1 MAGRSKIE
9 TALYESFVK
18 GEMPRPVAPKPAQV
32 GLTSSVQIKGNFN
45 DGGAGQLIN
54 ALSKIAPELQ
64 QMAGQM
70 ADRETVRQMNEA
82 KKQYLSM
89 TLEERKA
96 LTESGQ
102 LAQFDPVYQ
111 AMFSR
116 LWGEDVARK
125 SKEEIVTGL
134 QTGNLKFGSSEEL
147 DKFLEDRR
155 KQDLT
160 NYQGNEYA
168 LAGYDTHFNQL
179 RQEAGRVNS
188 YLRGQE
194 KRASDTQLAQS
205 QLIGVAKETSS
216 DPLSLMVT
224 YRQLQ
229 QAGHYTDIEMHKMMS
244 EVAQTLARQGKTK
257 ELESLLGSK
266 FAKDENFGSLGDFL
280 GDNAEV
286 LKKNAEAVDL
296 NQARQAFEET
306 FTDLRQAAHNGKLA
320 SVLGVRSVDPKSL
333 YGWIEKK
340 TGRRDILEPTQM
352 DSLIQMNASSIERQL
367 AEAERAAMRAQMAKM
382 RAALQQNA
390 LAQAQQF
397 GRAGVTDQV
406 TVDANGVTHVV
417 SADTL
422 YTQAALTF
430 NQQLAQEVKA
440 GKKTT
445 DQAFVEQLN
454 FYGKGGNNPEWE
466 DRLKHGVGAF
476 SILAANP
483 NDENAKKVAM
493 GALDL
498 YARLKGSG
506 AAGLEG
512 RHVNVE
518 ARKLLEAGVV
528 AQRMNLN
535 PVDVIGRVMQNPD
548 APVKVTGK
556 ELLKAGIPEGRL
568 REAMDFAHVLNV
580 GMGMP
585 EREAVKEAKRYT
597 TEYALKVNG
606 STVFPITRQMTLED
620 QQAAAQ
626 RLLKGYAEQFK
637 AQGVTPDGLVLDSPN
652 AAAGFYSVRVKGA
665 FAPLRD
671 AKGNPVVITKEDLLK
686 ERAAEEERQLVARSK
701 KALDP
706 NKPKPFFASDF
717 DWSQMGP

>member
-1 MAGRSKIE
+1 MAGRSKLE

-32 GLTSSVQIKGNFN
+32 GLTSSVQVKGAYN

-70 ADRETVRQMNEA
+70 ADRETVRQMDEA

-89 TLEERKA
+89 TMEERKA

-102 LAQFDPVYQ
+102 LAQRDPVYQ

-125 SKEEIVTGL
+125 SQEEIVTGL
-134 QTGNLKFGSSEEL
+134 QTGNLKFGSNEEL
-147 DKFLEDRR
+147 EKYLEDRR
-155 KQDLT
+155 KNDLA
-160 NYQGNEYA
+160 NYNGNEYA
-168 LAGYDTHFNQL
+168 LAGYDTHFQRL
-179 RQEAGRVNS
+179 RQEAGQINS
-188 YLRGQE
+188 YLRGKEQ
-194 KRASDTQLAQS
+194 RANDMRLTQS
-205 QLIGVAKETSS
+205 QLLGVAKETSN
-216 DPLSLMVT
+216 DPVALMAT
-224 YRQLQ
+224 YHQLQ
-229 QAGHYTDIEMHKMMS
+229 QVGHYSDIEMHNMMS
-244 EVAQTLARQGKTK
+244 EVAQTLARQGKK
-257 ELESLLGSK
+257 GDLAKLLDIRFSNDEK
-266 FAKDENFGSLGDFL
+266 FGTLGDFL

-286 LKKNAEAVDL
+286 LKKNADAVDL
-296 NQARQAFEET
+296 NNARQAFEET

-320 SVLGVRSVDPKSL
+320 SALGVRSVDPKSL
-333 YGWIEKK
+333 YSWVEKK
-340 TGRRDILEPTQM
+340 TGRRDILEPAQM
-352 DSLIQMNASSIERQL
+352 DGLIQMNANSLERQK

-390 LAQAQQF
+390 LAQAQQY

-417 SADTL
+417 SGDTL
-422 YTQAALTF
+422 YKQAALTF
-430 NQQLAQEVKA
+430 NEQLAREVQA
-440 GKKTT
+440 GKKTPQ
-445 DQAFVEQLN
+445 QAFEEQLS
-454 FYGKGGNNPEWE
+454 FYGKGGSNPEWE
-466 DRLKHGVGAF
+466 DRLKYGVGAF
-476 SILAANP
+476 SVLAANP
-483 NDENAKKVAM
+483 NDQNARKVAM

-498 YARLKGSG
+498 YAQLKGSKV
-506 AAGLEG
+506 AGLDA
-512 RHVNVE
+512 RHVDGQS
-518 ARKLLEAGVV
+518 RQLLEAGIV

-535 PVDVIGRVMQNPD
+535 PVDVISRVMQNPD

-568 REAMDFAHVLNV
+568 KEALDFAHVLNV

-585 EREAVKEAKRYT
+585 EKDAIKEAKRYT
-597 TEYALKVNG
+597 TDYALKVNG
-606 STVFPITRQMTLED
+606 GTVFPITRQMSLDD

-637 AQGVTPDGLVLDSPN
+637 AQGVTPEGLVLDSPN
-652 AAAGFYSVRVKGA
+652 AAAGFYSVRIKGA

-671 AKGNPVVITKEDLLK
+671 AKGNPVLITKDDLLK
-686 ERAAEEERQLVARSK
+686 ENAAEQERQLVARSK
-701 KALDP
+701 KALNP
-706 NKPKPFFASDF
+706 NKPKPFFASEF